1 MRPRNF
7 SSEGV
12 VLARKNYGEADR
24 ILVIYSKSF
33 GKIRLVAKGVRKPR
47 SRKRGHIEVF
57 SNLRFSVSG
66 GKGLGIITEAETI
79 SGFQKIRTNLKK
91 AALSYFLMEVV
102 GRLTHDE
109 EKNDRLFELLISYLK
124 KVENNQETS
133 LKELRSDFIMEVL
146 VLLGFW
152 PLGKKM
158 EDPDKVLVEIT
169 EREMST
175 IRVGKKILS

>member
-1 MRPRNF
+1 MKL
-7 SSEGV
+7 V
-12 VLARKNYGEADR
+12 V
-24 ILVIYSKSF
+24 
-33 GKIRLVAKGVRKPR
+33 
-47 SRKRGHIEVF
+47 
-57 SNLRFSVSG
+57 
-66 GKGLGIITEAETI
+66 
-79 SGFQKIRTNLKK
+79 Q
-91 AALSYFLMEVV
+91 
-102 GRLTHDE
+102 
-109 EKNDRLFELLISYLK
+109 KNDRLFELLISYLK